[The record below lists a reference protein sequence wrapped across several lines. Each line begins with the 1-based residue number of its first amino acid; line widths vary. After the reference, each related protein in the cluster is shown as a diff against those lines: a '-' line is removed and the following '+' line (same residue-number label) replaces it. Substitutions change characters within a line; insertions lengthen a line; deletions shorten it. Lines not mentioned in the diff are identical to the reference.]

1 MTNVEIL
8 LLAIALSMDALS
20 VSIAGGIQ
28 IRKVR
33 ISHAFKMAF
42 FFGFFQALMP
52 VLGAIAGTYVKSY
65 ITEFDHWIIFA
76 ILAFIGGKM
85 IYESKFMK
93 KDEKKKDSDPT
104 RFKILLL
111 LAVATS
117 MDALAVGLSLSFM
130 MVMGS
135 ILLTAAFIGT
145 VTFILCFV
153 GVLLGNLAGHF
164 FEDKIEIAGGLILI
178 GVGAKILLEHIVA

>member
-1 MTNVEIL
+1 MTKIEIL
-8 LLAIALSMDALS
+8 LLAIGLSMDALS

-28 IRKVR
+28 IRNVR
-33 ISHAFKMAF
+33 VSHAFKMAF

-52 VLGAIAGTYVKSY
+52 VLGAMAGTQLKSY
-65 ITEFDHWIIFA
+65 ISGFDHWIIFA

-93 KDEKKKDSDPT
+93 DTGKKKDTDPT

-111 LAVATS
+111 LAIATS
-117 MDALAVGLSLSFM
+117 LDALAVGLSLSFI
-130 MVMGS
+130 MVMGN
-135 ILLTAAFIGT
+135 ILLTAAFIGA
-145 VTFILCFV
+145 VTFVLCFA

-178 GVGAKILLEHIVA
+178 GVGIKILLDHIA

>member
-1 MTNVEIL
+1 
-8 LLAIALSMDALS
+8 
-20 VSIAGGIQ
+20 
-28 IRKVR
+28 
-33 ISHAFKMAF
+33 
-42 FFGFFQALMP
+42 
-52 VLGAIAGTYVKSY
+52 
-65 ITEFDHWIIFA
+65 
-76 ILAFIGGKM
+76 
-85 IYESKFMK
+85 
-93 KDEKKKDSDPT
+93 
-104 RFKILLL
+104 
-111 LAVATS
+111 
-117 MDALAVGLSLSFM
+117 M